1 MKRLEAALGL
11 VAAIALFAMMLL
23 TFADVIGR
31 KLLNASIPGS
41 LEVTELLMLAV
52 IFVALPLTS
61 LHGEHVVFDL
71 LDSLL
76 PGGLRKWLHCM
87 ANLISAGLMLGAAW
101 LVAQRAGRT
110 VAGGDLTAQL
120 QLPVGPFHYA
130 VAVLLL
136 FTALMHLVLAL
147 RAAPESDA
155 AYTAPVGAQD
165 V

>member
-11 VAAIALFAMMLL
+11 VAALALFAMMAL

-41 LEVTELLMLAV
+41 LEMTELLMLAV

-76 PGGLRKWLHCM
+76 PAGLRKWLHCI
-87 ANLISAGLMLGAAW
+87 ANVISAALLLGAAR
-101 LVAQRAGRT
+101 LVAVRAART
-110 VAGGDLTAQL
+110 VEGGDLTSQL
-120 QLPVGPFHYA
+120 QLPVAPFHYA
-130 VAVLLL
+130 VAGLLL
-136 FTALMHLVLAL
+136 VTALMHLALAL
-147 RAAPESDA
+147 RAVPD
-155 AYTAPVGAQD
+155 PDGDQGASAGSED